1 MISTNDFQVKVELH
15 FPAYT
20 RISTYPGFTKLD
32 LDTVEN
38 SLQTFKEEFSSF
50 FCTKCNFLY
59 DYRNNKVSLKIK
71 SKLSEEEIDNFCKYT
86 ICCPEKNVEV
96 SLYRSKESIYFIRKK
111 THVSLKA
118 QIKYYEHNEYNT
130 TSESVSFL
138 GRTALREAYLLYAP
152 IFNKAFKEI
161 FNTSIYCYFVKPDK
175 KDLNTLLQEN
185 RLLRVKT
192 IDDCNITKED
202 VAKVCDFINSTNP
215 SIELDEFGLCINLK
229 FTVL

>member
-86 ICCPEKNVEV
+86 IDNQNV
-96 SLYRSKESIYFIRKK
+96 
-111 THVSLKA
+111 
-118 QIKYYEHNEYNT
+118 
-130 TSESVSFL
+130 SVLFFQLNILDQYVVHSH
-138 GRTALREAYLLYAP
+138 AIP
-152 IFNKAFKEI
+152 IFLIAGPNFPSAIEI
-161 FNTSIYCYFVKPDK
+161 ARSCCSN
-175 KDLNTLLQEN
+175 
-185 RLLRVKT
+185 
-192 IDDCNITKED
+192 
-202 VAKVCDFINSTNP
+202 A
-215 SIELDEFGLCINLK
+215 
-229 FTVL
+229 